1 MKKVLVKRL
10 DKPQYSGRMPP
21 LLGGLAFVS
30 GDPPSTDTRSTK
42 TQDRTGQ

>member
-1 MKKVLVKRL
+1 VLVKRL

-21 LLGGLAFVS
+21 LLEDLACMP
-30 GDPPSTDTRSTK
+30 GEAPSTDTRSTK